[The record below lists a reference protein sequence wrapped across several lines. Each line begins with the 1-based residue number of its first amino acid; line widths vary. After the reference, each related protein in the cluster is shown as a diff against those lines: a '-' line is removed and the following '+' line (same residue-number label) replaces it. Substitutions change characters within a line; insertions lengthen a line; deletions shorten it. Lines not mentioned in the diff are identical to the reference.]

1 MVHKI
6 KLEICIGANKHTRLG
21 MTNRITITGQ
31 AYAPSTPPL
40 NSPLRLSKVLSI
52 IMLF

>member
-31 AYAPSTPPL
+31 AYAPSVPPPL
-40 NSPLRLSKVLSI
+40 KSATASFQGV
-52 IMLF
+52 